1 MAEPLPKQSLA
12 EASLQQAMREWMNA
26 AEQGDLDTCLSY
38 YAKDG
43 AILGSHAPAAL
54 GEDEIRRHW
63 LHCMEASAYKLSM
76 EPVDIELA
84 EEEDMA
90 CQIGHY
96 DLSIRRWEE
105 GAEQYYHGYFIVL
118 WVQTTDG
125 DWRIRWDLYNTA
137 ERHPSHARDILAG

>member
-12 EASLQQAMREWMNA
+12 EVALQQAMQEWMNA
-26 AEQGDLDTCLSY
+26 AVQGDLKTCLSY

-43 AILGSHAPAAL
+43 AILGSHTPAAL
-54 GEDEIRRHW
+54 GEEEIRRHW
-63 LHCMEASAYKLSM
+63 LHCMEASAYKLIM
-76 EPVDIELA
+76 EPVSIELA
-84 EEEDMA
+84 EGEDMA
-90 CQIGHY
+90 CLIGHY

-105 GAEQYYHGYFIVL
+105 GAEQYYHGYFIMV

-137 ERHPSHARDILAG
+137 ERHPAHAPDILAG